1 MRNSTGFGGLS
12 GSGSG
17 SGGSRGAKKLKIK
30 PLKLKPRLPADFV
43 EKTWHKLQGAITG
56 VFSQSKVAYSFEE
69 LYRAAEDLCLHKKA
83 EFVYQNLRD
92 ECEKQV
98 VKVLEK
104 LVPLAMEPWSFLQ
117 EVEREWQTHCNQLLT
132 IRSIFLYLDRTFVLQ
147 NAHLKSIFD
156 MGLDLFRQQIEKC
169 PTTERTL
176 SSGLVQMIHQERK
189 GEHVDR
195 KVLKS
200 LLKMLLSLG
209 LYLKHFE
216 SEFLKETQQFYQQE
230 GTEKMRDMP
239 VLDYLVHCENRLREE
254 EGRCTE
260 YLDSFTFNPLMKII
274 EECLLKKHMHEIL
287 EKGFATFMDQ
297 LKLADLKR
305 LYTLCDRVGNLDS
318 LRDALSNYVKQR
330 AGDYVTDEK
339 NDPQMV
345 QNLIRLKSNMDK
357 VLEECFDNKDSF
369 HGSLKEAFEHSINLR
384 QNRPAELVAKYI
396 DSKLRSGNK
405 GGGDEELE
413 NTLDSVLVIFRYIS
427 GKDVFEAFYKK
438 DLAKRLLLGKS
449 SSIDAE
455 KSTISKLKTE
465 CGSQFT
471 NKLEGMF
478 KDIDIS
484 RDIMTGLKNSAQVQ
498 SKLKHG
504 IELSV
509 NVLTTG
515 YWPTYPPVKVNLPPE
530 LSEYQEIFKSYYL
543 SKHSGRR
550 LVWQNSLGQC
560 VVKCKFKKASKEL
573 VVSLFQAVVLMLY
586 NDEEKLTY
594 TDIEKATGIEP
605 KELKRTLQSLSLGKV
620 RVLLKDPKTKEV
632 NPNDTFTFH
641 SSFTAPLYRLRINNI
656 QMKETQE
663 ENQSTTERVFQ
674 DRQYQ
679 VDAAIVRI
687 MKSRKTLSHTLL
699 ISELYGQ
706 LRFPIKPADLKKRIE
721 SLIDREY
728 LERDAQSVYNYL
740 A

>member
-1 MRNSTGFGGLS
+1 MF
-12 GSGSG
+12 
-17 SGGSRGAKKLKIK
+17 
-30 PLKLKPRLPADFV
+30 
-43 EKTWHKLQGAITG
+43 
-56 VFSQSKVAYSFEE
+56 
-69 LYRAAEDLCLHKKA
+69 LC
-83 EFVYQNLRD
+83 F
-92 ECEKQV
+92 QV

-104 LVPLAMEPWSFLQ
+104 LTPLTMEPASFLQ
-117 EVEREWQTHCNQLLT
+117 EIEKEWQTYCNQLLT

-147 NAHLKSIFD
+147 QSQMKSIFD
-156 MGLDLFRQQIEKC
+156 MGLLLFRQQIEKS
-169 PTTERTL
+169 PATERTL
-176 SSGLVQMIHQERK
+176 SSGLVQMITQERR
-189 GEHVDR
+189 GDHVDR
-195 KVLKS
+195 KILKS
-200 LLKMLLSLG
+200 LVKMLLLLG
-209 LYLKHFE
+209 LYSKHFE
-216 SEFLKETQQFYQQE
+216 EEFLQETQRFYHSE
-230 GTEKMRDMP
+230 GVERMKALQ
-239 VLDYLVHCENRLREE
+239 VLDYLIHCENRLREE
-254 EGRCTE
+254 EEKCNE
-260 YLDSFTFNPLMKII
+260 YLDSCTYNPLTKIV
-274 EECLLKKHMHEIL
+274 EECLLKKHLHEVL
-287 EKGFATFMDQ
+287 EKGFNLFMDQ
-297 LKLADLKR
+297 LKIVDLR
-305 LYTLCDRVGNLDS
+305 RMYTLCDRVGNLDL
-318 LRDALSNYVKQR
+318 LRVALSNYVKQK
-330 AGDYVTDEK
+330 AGDYVTDDK

-345 QNLIRLKSNMDK
+345 QNLINLKANIDK
-357 VLEECFDNKDSF
+357 VLEECFDNKESF
-369 HGSLKEAFEHSINLR
+369 HGSLKEAFEYSINLR

-396 DSKLRSGNK
+396 DSKLRSGSK

-413 NTLDSVLVIFRYIS
+413 STLDGVLVIFRYIS

-455 KSTISKLKTE
+455 KSTIAKFKTE

-484 RDIMTGLKNSAQVQ
+484 RDIMTGFKNSAQVQ

-504 IELSV
+504 IELYV

-515 YWPTYPPVKVNLPPE
+515 YWPTYPPVEANLPQE
-530 LSEYQEIFKSYYL
+530 LRDYQEIFKSYYL

-573 VVSLFQAVVLMLY
+573 VVSLFQTVVLMLY
-586 NDEEKLTY
+586 NDEDKLTY
-594 TDIEKATGIEP
+594 DDIEKATGIEAR
-605 KELKRTLQSLSLGKV
+605 ELKRTLQSLSLGKV
-620 RVLLKDPKTKEV
+620 RVLLKEPKTKEV
-632 NPNDTFTFH
+632 NRTDTFTFH
-641 SSFTAPLYRLRINNI
+641 KDFTAPLYRLRINNI

-679 VDAAIVRI
+679 VDAAVVRI

-699 ISELYGQ
+699 ISELYSQ
-706 LRFPIKPADLKKRIE
+706 LRFPIKPSDLKKRIE

-728 LERDAQSVYNYL
+728 LERDTANAQVYNYL